1 MATINK
7 VMIMGNLTRDPE
19 LRYTPGGAPVG
30 EFALALNERYKNKQT
45 GQDTEKVHFIDI
57 VCWGKTAEIAAQFL
71 KKGSPVHIEG
81 KLTQD
86 RWEDQA
92 SGQKRSKL
100 KVTCER
106 LTFVGSKN
114 DGGAGGGGN
123 ASEGVGQDQ
132 APVDDVPF

>member
-1 MATINK
+1 MASINK

-19 LRYTPGGAPVG
+19 LRYTPGGAAVC
-30 EFALALNERYKNKQT
+30 EFGLALNEKYKSKS
-45 GQDTEKVHFIDI
+45 GEDVEKVHFIDI
-57 VCWGKTAEIAAQFL
+57 VSWAKTAEIAAQYL

-86 RWEDQA
+86 RWDDKD
-92 SGQKRSKL
+92 SGQKRSKIR
-100 KVTCER
+100 VTCER

-114 DGGAGGGGN
+114 GAGGAGGGN

-132 APVDDVPF
+132 APQDEVPF